1 MKPTPHGSRLNAKT
15 EAAATSPKS
24 ARGMSCHPRNQSVV
38 DTVQVEAS
46 KRFAILQQAWQR
58 AVSGE
63 HYGGATFAIGIAVN
77 ISMVVTE
84 SAYFARYSTR
94 ENDGE

>member
-1 MKPTPHGSRLNAKT
+1 MQ
-15 EAAATSPKS
+15 
-24 ARGMSCHPRNQSVV
+24 RGTDVVDGMETTRRESFPRPRNQSVV
-38 DTVQVEAS
+38 GTVQVEAS